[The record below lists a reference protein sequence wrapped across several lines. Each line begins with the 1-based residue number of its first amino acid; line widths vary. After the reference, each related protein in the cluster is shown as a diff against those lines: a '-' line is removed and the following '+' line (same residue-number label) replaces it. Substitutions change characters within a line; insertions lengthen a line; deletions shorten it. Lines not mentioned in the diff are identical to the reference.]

1 MLLSL
6 QLSRELFLCLSS
18 LHAPRLQVIAKC
30 CDLLRKEQALDE
42 RLFKTLPDSHVV
54 RGSCK
59 MNALSGTNAFGMQV
73 VR

>member
-1 MLLSL
+1 MP
-6 QLSRELFLCLSS
+6 
-18 LHAPRLQVIAKC
+18 PRLQVITKC
-30 CDLLRKEQALDE
+30 CDMLRKEQALDE